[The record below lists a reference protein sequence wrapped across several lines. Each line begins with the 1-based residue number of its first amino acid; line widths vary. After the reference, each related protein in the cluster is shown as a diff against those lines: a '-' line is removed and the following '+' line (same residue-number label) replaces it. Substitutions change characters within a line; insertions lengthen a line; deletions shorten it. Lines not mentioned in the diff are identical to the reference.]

1 MAGLS
6 TGADQWVVRGNM
18 EDGSFSV
25 YHFKGS
31 HLIAVDSVNSV
42 KDHVQARK
50 LLDSGVSPTMAQ
62 VANAEFGLGA

>member
-1 MAGLS
+1 
-6 TGADQWVVRGNM
+6 M